1 MNSRHKIFIYSINL
15 KIPVKIYQNFI
26 AKNLSR
32 QKNNLKNIFLEVD
45 ECSLGTHECD
55 SNADCL
61 DTAEGY
67 TCRCKIGFSDIS
79 ANLLTSPGRQC
90 KRSKIGTKIK

>member
-1 MNSRHKIFIYSINL
+1 MIN
-15 KIPVKIYQNFI
+15 
-26 AKNLSR
+26 
-32 QKNNLKNIFLEVD
+32 FLEMD

-61 DTAEGY
+61 DTSEGY

-79 ANLLTSPGRQC
+79 ANLLTAPGRQC
-90 KRSKIGTKIK
+90 KRSEQCKKTDCAPEAECEETSLGPLCRCINGYAVGF